1 MQYDHFAPHFVPVW
15 GATPV
20 NIQVS
25 GWLSA
30 LTWLLRV
37 LMLWAVTKS
46 LLPPAGCAACTARD
60 VVIAA
65 QEAAIAGQQAAVE
78 ELQAKVE
85 RLERLLSRNSGNSS
99 FPPSMDAQP
108 GRKRPQPRPRRSD
121 GSRAPG

>member
-1 MQYDHFAPHFVPVW
+1 
-15 GATPV
+15 
-20 NIQVS
+20 
-25 GWLSA
+25 
-30 LTWLLRV
+30 
-37 LMLWAVTKS
+37 MLWAVTKS

-65 QEAAIAGQQAAVE
+65 QEAAIAGQQAALE

-121 GSRAPG
+121 GSRAPGKQPGAPGAHLAWSDCPDERVSCFPRGRGPCGA